1 MDIVITDDRGQ
12 IEDAR
17 DREGKFL
24 GVTRIDADNAEMIAA
39 GTGLR
44 ENDRQRIL
52 AFNLGIAL
60 EDVATAA
67 EALHRAR

>member
-1 MDIVITDDRGQ
+1 MIVQGRG
-12 IEDAR
+12 R
-17 DREGKFL
+17 
-24 GVTRIDADNAEMIAA
+24 
-39 GTGLR
+39 R

-67 EALHRAR
+67 EALRRASERGIGIRLPA